1 MTFKL
6 DILGS
11 SSALPAYGRHHTAQV
26 LSVNSHKYLID
37 CGEGTQMQLSKY
49 NISPAKIKY
58 VFISH
63 LHGDHFLGL
72 FGLISSMNLLGRQ
85 KSLTIFGPVGLKDI
99 ISVQLKYS
107 GTFLRFRIHFHELSQ
122 ATESNLILEN
132 EQLTVHTLP
141 LSHRIDCNGFIFRE
155 HPKLRRINKDKL
167 PDNLSKWQIRNL
179 KKGENIKAEDGR
191 IIQNEE
197 ITLPPKK
204 SRSFAYCSDTKALPE
219 LIPSIKNCD
228 LLYHEATFL
237 EEHKERADVTFHTT
251 TKQAAT
257 LAKDANVGHL
267 IIGHYSARY
276 KTLEQFLEEAK
287 SIFQN
292 TSLAIEGKTY
302 EVEDKE

>member
-11 SSALPAYGRHHTAQV
+11 SSALPAFGRHHTSQV
-26 LSVNSHKYLID
+26 LSVNNHKYLID

-85 KSLTIFGPVGLKDI
+85 KSLTIFGPVGLKEI

-107 GTFLRFRIHFHELSQ
+107 GTFLRFRIDFHELPQS
-122 ATESNLILEN
+122 TESKLILEN

-155 HPKLRRINKDKL
+155 RQKLRRIDKEKL
-167 PDNLSKWQIRNL
+167 PDTLSKWQIRNL
-179 KKGENIKAEDGR
+179 KKGENIKSPDGNIILNED
-191 IIQNEE
+191 
-197 ITLPPKK
+197 ITLPPKH
-204 SRSFAYCSDTKALPE
+204 SRSFAYCSDTKYLPE
-219 LIPSIKNCD
+219 MIPHLSNCD

-237 EEHKERADVTFHTT
+237 EEHTERAEVTFHTT

-257 LAKDANVGHL
+257 LAKEANVKHL

-276 KTLEQFLEEAK
+276 RTTEQFLEEAQ
-287 SIFQN
+287 SIFPN
-292 TSLAIEGKTY
+292 TSLAIEGKAY
-302 EVEDKE
+302 EVEDK